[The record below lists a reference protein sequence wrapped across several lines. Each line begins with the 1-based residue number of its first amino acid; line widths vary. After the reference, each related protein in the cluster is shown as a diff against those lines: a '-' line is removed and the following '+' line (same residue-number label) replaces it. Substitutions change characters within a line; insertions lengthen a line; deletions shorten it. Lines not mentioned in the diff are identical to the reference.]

1 MHTAAHVGRSGR
13 WILHKQLSLSEWL
26 IVGAVA
32 AAVAAAA
39 ALGDVGTGTAG
50 AARGWESVGPFLD
63 EVRRNGL
70 SLPLLWSPHEEHRLP
85 LPRLLFLLVHGS
97 SPHPRLGLLLSLLLL
112 AGTYRLLLP
121 LLRSATHSG
130 SSFPAPAPPST
141 VLAVLPALLC
151 LCFFSL
157 AQLEGL
163 LRADQLAAHLFTLG
177 LVMAL
182 LGIERP
188 LSGRFW
194 LGTALALASSGYW
207 IVLLPLAA
215 LQLGLRVLYR
225 RPGRGHRPLSAGEAA
240 AGALRLG
247 LLGGLLLL
255 YLRHLPTEPLA
266 SSLAAA
272 AARPLGTARELLVLL
287 GGPFLFTP
295 SLLVGHGAGDG
306 AAGGPSGFSGLP
318 ALLGGLGFLT
328 LFSAL
333 IYNHR
338 KQIKE
343 RILPELWLPLAAI
356 ALSALICISR
366 AGELT
371 AAEISR
377 YQAFVIFGWIGL
389 LCGVLR
395 SPGLWRRR
403 ALRGMVA
410 LVVVG
415 FVLGSIG
422 GLAAL
427 WRGSAHAIGRPGA
440 AAVQSVLT
448 G

>member
-1 MHTAAHVGRSGR
+1 MHTAAHAGRSGR

-26 IVGAVA
+26 IVAAVA
-32 AAVAAAA
+32 TAVAAAA
-39 ALGDVGTGTAG
+39 ALGSAGTEAG
-50 AARGWESVGPFLD
+50 DAARGWDAVGPFLD

-130 SSFPAPAPPST
+130 SAFPEPAPPST

-194 LGTALALASSGYW
+194 LGTVLALASSGYW
-207 IVLLPLAA
+207 VVLLPLAA

-240 AGALRLG
+240 AGGLRLA

-272 AARPLGTARELLVLL
+272 VARPLGTARELLVLL

-295 SLLVGHGAGDG
+295 SLVTKGLGGGLAGL
-306 AAGGPSGFSGLP
+306 PGLP

-328 LFSAL
+328 LFSML

-371 AAEISR
+371 PAAVSR

-395 SPGLWRRR
+395 SPGLWRRP
-403 ALRGMVA
+403 ALRAMVA

-427 WRGSAHAIGRPGA
+427 ARGSVHGIGRLAPGA
-440 AAVQSVLT
+440 AAVHSRLT